1 MRGTSTKGREVLHK
15 GVDMGGLPMTTTK
28 EDSTQPLEGTQL
40 LNSPIIRE
48 EVVNALLVRLVEKC
62 IMGDAGSDNRFVIS
76 AVDQNTSLRIAE
88 PLPTTQPIRIA

>member
-15 GVDMGGLPMTTTK
+15 GVDMGGLPMT
-28 EDSTQPLEGTQL
+28 STQPLEGTQL